1 MTESLHSGN
10 WISCCVTIVFSPLA
24 DSGMSASAFVP
35 LVKSGR
41 IPKLAR
47 KEKTGEQEGGSLV
60 QVLGAREVD
69 ILHR

>member
-1 MTESLHSGN
+1 MDSLLPDN
-10 WISCCVTIVFSPLA
+10 CISLLA

-35 LVKSGR
+35 LAKSGR
-41 IPKLAR
+41 IPKLAK
-47 KEKTGEQEGGSLV
+47 KEKTGEVEGGSLV